1 MSLALCQEGLALPNG
16 SPLAPGPSVP
26 IASQPQRDISS
37 GGPPSAPLPPRG
49 GRLLLPCPMCLPPWL
64 CVSGSTAGVLVK
76 GCTHG
81 GLHSR
86 ELEDTHLPVGGDP
99 VVGGPGGPLPREPLP
114 VRWPDGVCYEAAGCL
129 NHSPTLY
136 VATTHALG
144 LFHVGGSSLS
154 PHPLWVGL
162 LLPSSRC
169 PMVAPESSVQDAREG
184 RARNASSAHPSIGG
198 DPAPGQSQECWEG
211 RPYRG

>member
-1 MSLALCQEGLALPNG
+1 MSGVSASLALHL
-16 SPLAPGPSVP
+16 
-26 IASQPQRDISS
+26 RKH
-37 GGPPSAPLPPRG
+37 R
-49 GRLLLPCPMCLPPWL
+49 
-64 CVSGSTAGVLVK
+64 GVLGK

-86 ELEDTHLPVGGDP
+86 ELEDTHLQVGGDP

-114 VRWPDGVCYEAAGCL
+114 VRWPDGVCYEAAGWL

-154 PHPLWVGL
+154 PHPLWAGL

-169 PMVAPESSVQDAREG
+169 PMVAPESSLQDAREE
-184 RARNASSAHPSIGG
+184 RAWNASSAHPSIGG

-211 RPYRG
+211 LPYRGGSGSFLGSALLVEGLIE